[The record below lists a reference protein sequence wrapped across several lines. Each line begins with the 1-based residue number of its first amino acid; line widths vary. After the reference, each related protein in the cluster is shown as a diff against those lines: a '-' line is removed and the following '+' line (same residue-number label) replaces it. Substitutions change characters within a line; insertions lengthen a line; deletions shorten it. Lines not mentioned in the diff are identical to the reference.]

1 MRPNIGVSVTRF
13 CAPGQLGSIYDSANE
28 RGSPSENGYCET
40 FNSKLVTNCSS
51 TLAPHASGVHEQRKR
66 GFVEELDQR
75 RAPSVDQYFT
85 FNLDRNI
92 EWEFRDADRRPG
104 VLASFL
110 PENF

>member
-1 MRPNIGVSVTRF
+1 VTRF
-13 CAPGQLGSIYDSANE
+13 FAPGQLESIYDSDNE

-51 TLAPHASGVHEQRKR
+51 TLAPRAIGVDEQRKR
-66 GFVEELDQR
+66 GLVEQLDQR
-75 RAPSVDQYFT
+75 RKPSVDQYFA

-92 EWEFRDADRRPG
+92 EWEFRDADGRPG

-110 PENF
+110 SENF

>member
-1 MRPNIGVSVTRF
+1 MADRERMAVGVKT
-13 CAPGQLGSIYDSANE
+13 AYIE
-28 RGSPSENGYCET
+28 RSSPSENGYYES
-40 FNSKLVTNCSS
+40 FNSKLREELIRI
-51 TLAPHASGVHEQRKR
+51 LAPHASGVNERRQRGLAGDTTR
-66 GFVEELDQR
+66 GER
-75 RAPSVDQYFT
+75 RSVDQYFT